1 MTKLAIQPFRHMKD
15 LFIEELLTLNNNPK
29 KAGEL
34 AEEFFKIII
43 DISGK
48 DSRIKLLKLFIGF
61 GE

>member
-1 MTKLAIQPFRHMKD
+1 MKD
-15 LFIEELLTLNNNPK
+15 LFIEELLTNNSPK

-61 GE
+61 GEQNAYT